1 MMSSLFE
8 VYDPYTF
15 FLNLSL
21 NWLLLSFSMFCLF
34 DSYWLLNSA
43 YLYSLKLIF
52 NFLLGEFKM
61 FLKLKLAKGLIF
73 FFVVLF
79 FYFSLVNLLGLV
91 PYVFSVSSHFVFCL
105 SFSFPFWLG
114 LMVLGWVNLTNQMF
128 SHLIPMGTPLA
139 LISFMVLIETVSQLI
154 RPWSLAIRFMANM
167 ISGHLLMSLLGG
179 IKFLKILAIFVQWGF
194 FCFEFFVC
202 FVQAYV
208 FCALMALYYGEV

>member
-15 FLNLSL
+15 FLGLSL
-21 NWLLLSFSMFCLF
+21 NWLVLFFCVFCLF
-34 DSYWLLNSA
+34 GSYWLLNSA
-43 YLYSLKLIF
+43 YVFSLKSIF
-52 NFLLGEFKM
+52 NFFMTEFKM

-73 FFVVLF
+73 IFVVLL
-79 FYFSLVNLLGLV
+79 FYFSLVNLFGLV

-114 LMVLGWVNLTNQMF
+114 LMVMGWLNLTNQMF

-154 RPWSLAIRFMANM
+154 RPWSLAIRLMANM

-179 IKFLKILAIFVQWGF
+179 IKFLKILAIFVQWGLF
-194 FCFEFFVC
+194 FFEFFVC
-202 FVQAYV
+202 FIQAYV